1 MDLPYNKMKV
11 GCWLLKW
18 FKQLPKSLDQR
29 HRIFDLVEDHL
40 KIVKQMADQMMNI
53 CQPFSDI
60 NWRELDKIWG
70 IMDVL
75 ESEADQAH
83 KSIVT
88 TICEGSYFGG
98 IFSELLLL
106 VDKIDNIADSAKDA
120 TRMLTQREPDEAIV
134 KCLTKTDDL
143 SRFLEKC
150 RDTVYALDDAVKGL
164 SVNRQAALERTHR
177 IKEHE
182 EDADLFKSRL
192 LKALF
197 GECQSKD
204 ALGIVQL
211 QSFINTADEIADN
224 AKDASD
230 IILILIIRGYG

>member
-1 MDLPYNKMKV
+1 MKV
-11 GCWLLKW
+11 TCWLFKW
-18 FKQLPKSLDQR
+18 FKQVPSFLDQR
-29 HRIFDLVEDHL
+29 HKIFDLIEDHL
-40 KIVKQMADQMMNI
+40 KIVKQMVDQMMNI
-53 CQPFSDI
+53 CQPVRDM
-60 NWRELDKIWG
+60 NWRELDRVWG
-70 IMDVL
+70 VLDVL
-75 ESEADQAH
+75 ESEADRVH

-134 KCLTKTDDL
+134 KCLMKTDDL
-143 SRFLEKC
+143 KQFLEKC

-164 SVNRQAALERTHR
+164 SVNKQAALERTQK
-177 IKEHE
+177 IKERE

-192 LKALF
+192 LKTLF

-204 ALGIVQL
+204 TLGIMQF
-211 QSFINTADEIADN
+211 QSFIDTADEIADN

>member
-1 MDLPYNKMKV
+1 MNR
-11 GCWLLKW
+11 LLKW
-18 FKQLPKSLDQR
+18 FRQLSRSLDQR
-29 HRIFDLVEDHL
+29 HRIFDLIEDHL

-53 CQPFSDI
+53 YQPFSDM
-60 NWRELDKIWG
+60 NWRELDRIRG
-70 IMDVL
+70 ILDVL
-75 ESEADQAH
+75 ESEADQVH

-88 TICEGSYFGG
+88 TISEGSYFGG

-106 VDKIDNIADSAKDA
+106 VDKIDNIADSSKDA
-120 TRMLTQREPDEAIV
+120 TRMLTQREPDKAVV
-134 KCLTKTDDL
+134 KCLMKTDDL
-143 SRFLEKC
+143 SQFLERC
-150 RDTVYALDDAVKGL
+150 RDTVYALDDAVKGF

-177 IKEHE
+177 IKERE

-192 LKALF
+192 LKTLF

-204 ALGIVQL
+204 TLGIMQL

-230 IILILIIRGYG
+230 IVLILIIRGYG